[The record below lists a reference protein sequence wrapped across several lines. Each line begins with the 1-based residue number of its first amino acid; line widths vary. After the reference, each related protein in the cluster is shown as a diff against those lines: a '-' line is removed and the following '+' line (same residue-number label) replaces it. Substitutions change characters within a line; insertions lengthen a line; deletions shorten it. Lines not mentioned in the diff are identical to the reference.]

1 MKKVIK
7 VNKDYY
13 EFDEVVEEQI
23 PTHDM
28 LKVIFK
34 KDGKVLKETIVD
46 GMRWDRYRKYP
57 SVIYNEIE

>member
-1 MKKVIK
+1 MK
-7 VNKDYY
+7 VNKYHY

-34 KDGKVLKETIVD
+34 KDGETSKETIVD
-46 GMRWDRYRKYP
+46 GMRWYRYRKYP
-57 SVIYNEIE
+57 SVIYNDIE